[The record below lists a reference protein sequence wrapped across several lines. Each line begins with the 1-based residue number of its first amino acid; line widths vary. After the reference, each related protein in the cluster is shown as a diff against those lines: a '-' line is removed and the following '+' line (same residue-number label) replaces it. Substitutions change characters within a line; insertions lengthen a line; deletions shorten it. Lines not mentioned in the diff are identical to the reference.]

1 MSTYISRAKWGASP
15 PVKTLP
21 LSTKLKGV
29 CLHWMGFHIEG
40 DSIRLVKS
48 IQRNHMS
55 PPKSWWDLAYN
66 EMIDQDGNVFE
77 GRGLTHRSGA
87 QGGTRNN
94 KAYYALG
101 LMVGPGQPPSDELV
115 AAVRKRIKVIR
126 TMQPSATAVVG
137 HNELKATSCP
147 GPDIDRMIRAGMFEP
162 RPVDVPTPDPL
173 PDLGPLKERVEAV
186 EMEVDAL
193 YADIEALYEKT
204 GANG

>member
-1 MSTYISRAKWGASP
+1 
-15 PVKTLP
+15 
-21 LSTKLKGV
+21 
-29 CLHWMGFHIEG
+29 
-40 DSIRLVKS
+40 
-48 IQRNHMS
+48 
-55 PPKSWWDLAYN
+55 
-66 EMIDQDGNVFE
+66 
-77 GRGLTHRSGA
+77 
-87 QGGTRNN
+87 
-94 KAYYALG
+94 
-101 LMVGPGQPPSDELV
+101 
-115 AAVRKRIKVIR
+115 
-126 TMQPSATAVVG
+126 MQPSATAVVG